1 MSSDFGNKIKALR
14 LQRRLSQQYVADR
27 IGIPQTTKSSLDRGV
42 FQPSFETIYT
52 FADFYDISPYAL
64 LPFETETVES
74 KMYETADTIARNEKL
89 RRLFDICKILPDY
102 ALDSLITVADTLSK
116 GTKT

>member
-1 MSSDFGNKIKALR
+1 MSDFGDKIRALR
-14 LQRRLSQQYVADR
+14 LQKRFSQQYVSDR
-27 IGIPQTTKSSLDRGV
+27 IGIPQTTLSSLERGL
-42 FQPSFETIYT
+42 FEPSFETIYT
-52 FADFYDISPYAL
+52 FADFYEVSPYSL